1 MAVGAPVH
9 QGYEDPQDQA
19 GLVEGEASE
28 GLCEATLQCGP
39 SSAQELARRLHQTC
53 GLEAHYM
60 LGVIG
65 VSGGDFVGV
74 SKGPGRAGVL
84 ASSLRI

>member
-28 GLCEATLQCGP
+28 GLCEATSQCGP
-39 SSAQELARRLHQTC
+39 SSAQELARRLHQT
-53 GLEAHYM
+53 
-60 LGVIG
+60 
-65 VSGGDFVGV
+65 
-74 SKGPGRAGVL
+74 
-84 ASSLRI
+84 